1 MMSFVFQGLFF
12 FFVLLILAAPL
23 GFYIK
28 MIMTGETPRFVR
40 FIQPIERG
48 FYRLIGSESQRKMS
62 AKRYLISVLGLG
74 ISSLL
79 FLTVLL
85 MV

>member
-1 MMSFVFQGLFF
+1 MFEFWIDALSILVSVQGGRVMMSFVFQGLFF

-48 FYRLIGSESQRKMS
+48 FYRLIGSESQRKV
-62 AKRYLISVLGLG
+62 I
-74 ISSLL
+74 
-79 FLTVLL
+79 
-85 MV
+85 